1 MVSATVKALRAQ
13 EGRPSASL
21 AFVPNMWL
29 KQGLG
34 TLAVPVRPLSSWR
47 DLGGSAGE
55 GALAAGL
62 CQPRGDEV
70 PAGQRI
76 LGLSLR

>member
-1 MVSATVKALRAQ
+1 
-13 EGRPSASL
+13 
-21 AFVPNMWL
+21 MWL

>member
-1 MVSATVKALRAQ
+1 MSATVKALRAQ
-13 EGRPSASL
+13 EGWPKPL
-21 AFVPNMWL
+21 AGVCTNMWL

-34 TLAVPVRPLSSWR
+34 TLAVPVRLLSSWR